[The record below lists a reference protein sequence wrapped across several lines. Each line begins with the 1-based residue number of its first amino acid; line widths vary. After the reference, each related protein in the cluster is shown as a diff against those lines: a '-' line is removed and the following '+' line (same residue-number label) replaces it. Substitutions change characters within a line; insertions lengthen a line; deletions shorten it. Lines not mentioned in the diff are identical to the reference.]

1 MSGSKKFGQSPLFVL
16 MTFHWWISCV
26 IPMMMQGVL
35 ACQVK
40 SSPTICVA
48 RYHRG
53 KSVDTIGVELECGEL
68 NGVSIIINVRPLILA
83 GDNKQRS
90 TTGCHKPRNCTTDQ
104 TSHCSFCNAVNYE
117 KPWKTSIIGKLTQFS
132 RTFPVLSESYIGGTP
147 TINTNLIQDLG
158 SPTIHFPCPLITSSW
173 PCMSNWQLALSDVK
187 KLPKI

>member
-90 TTGCHKPRNCTTDQ
+90 ITGCHKPRNCTTDQ

-117 KPWKTSIIGKLTQFS
+117 NPWKTSIIGKLTQFS

-147 TINTNLIQDLG
+147 TININIIQD
-158 SPTIHFPCPLITSSW
+158 
-173 PCMSNWQLALSDVK
+173 CMSNWQLALSDVIK
-187 KLPKI
+187 MPKI